1 MVVHERNYRQFS
13 ALGRVSDSTHRPF
26 IVVTASF
33 DSGVIDEYPP
43 EIGEWDGVYGNDHDS
58 NEDQG
63 DGRDIRLRA
72 CAAYNR
78 R

>member
-1 MVVHERNYRQFS
+1 MVVDECNCAQFS
-13 ALGRVSDSTHRPF
+13 ALWRVSDSTHRRF
-26 IVVTASF
+26 IVVTVSF
-33 DSGVIDEYPP
+33 DSGVVDGCLP
-43 EIGEWDGVYGNDHDS
+43 EIGDWDGVYGNDHDS

-72 CAAYNR
+72 CAGCNR